1 MQFKKR
7 EKNES
12 YQKRL
17 KTKKKK
23 KTKENVKMKI
33 SSIQEKTVK

>member
-23 KTKENVKMKI
+23 TKENVKMKI